1 MNEWMKKQGKVHTL
15 CKQDNPLHFPVSAT
29 VSYRQ
34 VVADTKSFKM
44 FDETTLEVTAT
55 TGLYSRVH
63 QTLYHTH
70 THMVHKHIEQNILL
84 SITTTTTSTNN

>member
-1 MNEWMKKQGKVHTL
+1 MKKQGKVHTL
-15 CKQDNPLHFPVSAT
+15 CKQDNPFHFPVSDT

-70 THMVHKHIEQNILL
+70 TWY
-84 SITTTTTSTNN
+84 TNMSKVYYLVLN